1 MPRHEQPIGWAP
13 PTPTPTLCSPGACRD
28 WGADGTTEA
37 SVTVT
42 SAVQIAASA
51 LSPVCMSLTVQPT
64 LFERMRDAGNE
75 MAVLSQN
82 AGRQDE
88 HLLEVCCPRLDL

>member
-1 MPRHEQPIGWAP
+1 
-13 PTPTPTLCSPGACRD
+13 
-28 WGADGTTEA
+28 
-37 SVTVT
+37 
-42 SAVQIAASA
+42 
-51 LSPVCMSLTVQPT
+51 MSLTVQPT

-88 HLLEVCCPRLDL
+88 HLLEVCCASLDL